1 MSNDFFDQKKRRQC
15 GGGDSSGGEGGFSF
29 IELIIVV
36 LIIAIMLTASL
47 PAIQRNLQLY
57 RLESAAGLVTSRLTE
72 ARLVAIKRNRRAS
85 VSLNTAGNTLEI
97 RSVDDSGQ
105 SVVVG
110 SVVSLPQDVV
120 LQISPSSDSVS
131 FTSLGRN
138 VSNDTA
144 NITLT
149 LGASQQRQA
158 GYCKTVAVS
167 PVGKITT
174 SGCS

>member
-1 MSNDFFDQKKRRQC
+1 MSNDFFDRKKRKQC
-15 GGGDSSGGEGGFSF
+15 GCGGDSSGGEGGFSL

-36 LIIAIMLTASL
+36 LIIAIMLTASV

-85 VSLNTAGNTLEI
+85 VSLNAAGNTLEI
-97 RSVDDSGQ
+97 RSVDDGGQ

-120 LQISPSSDSVS
+120 LQISSGGDSIS

-138 VSNDTA
+138 LSNDTA

-149 LGASQQRQA
+149 LGGSRQA